1 MGFDLGGNLGG
12 RDIVGKEE
20 GFKLR
25 GAEEQGRPTA
35 PVGSGDLLVSTSFGF
50 VMLLLSLDIEL

>member
-1 MGFDLGGNLGG
+1 MGG
-12 RDIVGKEE
+12 RDIIGIEE

-25 GAEEQGRPTA
+25 GAEEQVRPTA
-35 PVGSGDLLVSTSFGF
+35 PVGSGDLLASTSFGF